1 MKSKLTTLSL
11 IFMVSLSL
19 TSCVAKETRID
30 TSSGNIL
37 VSSSLEKTKQYIEDM
52 SNEDFMS
59 ILLNSSST
67 SSYNIKLTAYDPEAS
82 SFTQE
87 LSSNSEDLLILQANI
102 DTKGLK
108 NKPNANLDNSELYF
122 ESSSNSSMK
131 FVSTPSLGFD
141 YEDNTSLLT
150 KNNLIGNT
158 VVSYIVE
165 NGKVTTSDD
174 TLDSDE
180 ANEIAEDLLNCLHF
194 DESVFED
201 ISGDGTL
208 ENIIPSFDIE
218 DSFPYANEE
227 EFNQKFQDFING
239 DLSPED
245 YYEYLNSVSK
255 EPIVTEEEKKE
266 LLDALKFLKQGNIT
280 NYLQYTKIRKDKL
293 TTISSSL
300 DFDTYKKDI
309 NKLHDDLHIDGETSH
324 NSLSHILYGLTP
336 DNMELSFSF
345 TINSN
350 NVIESL
356 SYNTTIKGTIPSI
369 VLTEIIGTSM
379 LGALDVHYDVSLSG
393 NISLKIDT
401 KKVEISAI
409 SEPTNKQIEEQ

>member
-108 NKPNANLDNSELYF
+108 NKPNASLDNSELYF

-150 KNNLIGNT
+150 KSNLIGNT
-158 VVSYIVE
+158 VVSYIEE

-208 ENIIPSFDIE
+208 ETVIPSFDIE
-218 DSFPYANEE
+218 ESFPYANEE
-227 EFNQKFQDFING
+227 EFNQKLQDFING

-266 LLDALKFLKQGNIT
+266 ILDALKFLKQGNIT

-324 NSLSHILYGLTP
+324 ISLSHILYGLTP

-356 SYNTTIKGTIPSI
+356 SYNLAIKGTIPSI

-401 KKVEISAI
+401 KKVEIPSI
-409 SEPTNKQIEEQ
+409 SEPTNKQ

>member
-108 NKPNANLDNSELYF
+108 NKPNASLDNSELYF

-141 YEDNTSLLT
+141 YENNTSLLT
-150 KNNLIGNT
+150 KSNLIGNT
-158 VVSYIVE
+158 VVSYIEE
-165 NGKVTTSDD
+165 NGKVTTSDE

-201 ISGDGTL
+201 ISGDGNL
-208 ENIIPSFDIE
+208 ETVIPSFDIE
-218 DSFPYANEE
+218 ESFPYANEE

-255 EPIVTEEEKKE
+255 ESIVTEEEKKE
-266 LLDALKFLKQGNIT
+266 ILDALKFLKQGNIT
-280 NYLQYTKIRKDKL
+280 NYLQYTKIKKDKL
-293 TTISSSL
+293 TTISSAL

-309 NKLHDDLHIDGETSH
+309 NKLHDELHIDGETSH
-324 NSLSHILYGLTP
+324 ISLSHILYGLTP

-356 SYNTTIKGTIPSI
+356 SYNLAIKGTIPSI

-409 SEPTNKQIEEQ
+409 SEPTNKQ

>member
-59 ILLNSSST
+59 ILFDSSST

-87 LSSNSEDLLILQANI
+87 LSSNSEDLFVLQANI

-108 NKPNANLDNSELYF
+108 NKPNASLDNSELYF

-150 KNNLIGNT
+150 KSNLIGNA
-158 VVSYIVE
+158 VVSYIEE

-201 ISGDGTL
+201 ISGDGSL

-218 DSFPYANEE
+218 ESFPYANEE
-227 EFNQKFQDFING
+227 EFNQKFQDFISG

-309 NKLHDDLHIDGETSH
+309 NKLHDELHIDGETSH
-324 NSLSHILYGLTP
+324 ISLSHILYGLTP

-356 SYNTTIKGTIPSI
+356 SYNLAIKGTIPSI

-409 SEPTNKQIEEQ
+409 SEPTNKQ

>member
-108 NKPNANLDNSELYF
+108 NKPNASLDNSELYF

-158 VVSYIVE
+158 VVSYIEE

-180 ANEIAEDLLNCLHF
+180 ANEIAENLLNCLHF

-218 DSFPYANEE
+218 ESFPYANEE
-227 EFNQKFQDFING
+227 EFNQKFQDFISGN
-239 DLSPED
+239 LSPED

-309 NKLHDDLHIDGETSH
+309 NKLHDNLHIDGETSH
-324 NSLSHILYGLTP
+324 ISLSHILYGLTP

-409 SEPTNKQIEEQ
+409 SEPTNKQ

>member
-108 NKPNANLDNSELYF
+108 NKPNASLDNSELYF

-150 KNNLIGNT
+150 KSNLIGNT
-158 VVSYIVE
+158 VVSYIEE

-201 ISGDGTL
+201 ISGDGNL

-218 DSFPYANEE
+218 ESFPYANEE

-266 LLDALKFLKQGNIT
+266 FLDALKFLKQGNIT

-324 NSLSHILYGLTP
+324 ISLSHILYGLTP

-356 SYNTTIKGTIPSI
+356 SYNLAIKGTIPSI

-409 SEPTNKQIEEQ
+409 SEPTNKQ

>member
-108 NKPNANLDNSELYF
+108 NKPNASLDNSELYF

-141 YEDNTSLLT
+141 YENNTSLLT
-150 KNNLIGNT
+150 KSNLIGNT
-158 VVSYIVE
+158 VVSYIEE

-201 ISGDGTL
+201 ISGDGNL

-218 DSFPYANEE
+218 ESFPYANEE
-227 EFNQKFQDFING
+227 EFNQKFQDFISGN
-239 DLSPED
+239 LSPED

-324 NSLSHILYGLTP
+324 ISLSHILYGLTP

-345 TINSN
+345 TINSG

-409 SEPTNKQIEEQ
+409 SEPTNKQ

>member
-59 ILLNSSST
+59 ILFNSSST

-108 NKPNANLDNSELYF
+108 NKPNASLDNSELYF

-158 VVSYIVE
+158 VVSYIEE

-218 DSFPYANEE
+218 ESFPYANEE
-227 EFNQKFQDFING
+227 EFNQKFQAFING

-266 LLDALKFLKQGNIT
+266 ILDALKFLKQGNIT

-309 NKLHDDLHIDGETSH
+309 NKLHDNLHIDGETSH
-324 NSLSHILYGLTP
+324 VSLSHILYGLTP

-345 TINSN
+345 KINSD

-356 SYNTTIKGTIPSI
+356 SYNLAIKGTIPST

-409 SEPTNKQIEEQ
+409 SEPTNKQ